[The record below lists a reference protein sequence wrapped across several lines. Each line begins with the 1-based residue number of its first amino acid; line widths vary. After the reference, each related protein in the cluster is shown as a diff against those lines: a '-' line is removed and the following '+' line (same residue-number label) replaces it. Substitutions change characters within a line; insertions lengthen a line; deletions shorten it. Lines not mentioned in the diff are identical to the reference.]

1 MTPIPVG
8 TVVEYHGS
16 HGHGRYV
23 ITDHDKPRPG
33 VPDPE
38 VNYPDGVAY
47 VIWPEG
53 MEIAF
58 RNREHSVVQV
68 RRQSLTELRDG

>member
-8 TVVEYHGS
+8 TVVDYHGS
-16 HGHGRYV
+16 HQQGRYV
-23 ITDHDKPRPG
+23 VTEHQAPRPG
-33 VPDPE
+33 TPDPE

-53 MEIAF
+53 VEVAF
-58 RNREHSVVQV
+58 RHRDRAVAQV
-68 RRQSLTELRDG
+68 RRQSLTVAAP